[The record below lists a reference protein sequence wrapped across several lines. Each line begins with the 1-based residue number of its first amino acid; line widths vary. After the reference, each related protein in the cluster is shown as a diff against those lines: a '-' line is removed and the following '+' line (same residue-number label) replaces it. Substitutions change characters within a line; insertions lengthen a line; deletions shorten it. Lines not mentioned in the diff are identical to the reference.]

1 MEREEE
7 LLEKAVVRLNAK
19 LTGLVLGFLFGFGL
33 FLATIILV
41 IKGGDVVGPH
51 LGLLSQYFPGYR
63 VTFLGSFVGFFYGF
77 LTGFWVGWLIG
88 TVYNRVAKVL

>member
-7 LLEKAVVRLNAK
+7 LIEKAVVQLNAK
-19 LTGLVLGFLFGFGL
+19 LTGLVLGFLLGFGL
-33 FLATIILV
+33 FLATLILV

-77 LTGFWVGWLIG
+77 ATGFIVGAVIG
-88 TVYNRVAKVL
+88 GIYNKVAKIL